1 MSILQKGR
9 IAVVLGAQWG
19 DEGKGKLSDILCGE
33 AEICA
38 RCQGGN
44 NAGHTIV
51 VNDIKYDF
59 HMLPSGLI
67 NPNCVALVGNGVVVH
82 LPSFFEEK
90 AKLEAKGLNCEGRLL
105 LSDRAHLVF
114 DLHQRVDGL
123 KEVELGRGS
132 IGTTG
137 KGIGPTYSSKAS
149 RSGIR
154 VHHLYDFDEFSARF
168 RTMVEN
174 KRKRYGN
181 FEYDIEGEL
190 ERYRELAERA
200 RPYVIDT
207 IPYLHEQIKAGKR
220 VLVEGANALMLD
232 IDFGTYPYVTSS
244 NTSIGG
250 VCTGLGV
257 PTNKIAN
264 IIGVVKA
271 YCTRVGGG
279 PFPTEQL
286 NEVGEHLQTV
296 GFEFGVTT
304 GRKRRC
310 GWLDLVAVNYSHMIN
325 GYTSFNLTKLD
336 ILDQLPKIKVAVA
349 YHLDGKKMASF
360 PADLELLSKVEV
372 EYVELDGWMTDISKC
387 TKFEELP
394 ENAKKYIAFIE
405 KETGVPVEWI
415 GVGPG
420 REAMIHKPVAN

>member
-1 MSILQKGR
+1 MSTLQKGL
-9 IAVVLGAQWG
+9 ISVVLGSQWG
-19 DEGKGKLSDILCGE
+19 DEGKGKLSDILCAE
-33 AEICA
+33 ADICA
-38 RCQGGN
+38 RCAGGN

-51 VNDIKYDF
+51 VNGVKYDF

-67 NPNCVALVGNGVVVH
+67 NPNCIALIGNGVVVH

-114 DLHQRVDGL
+114 DLHQKVDGL
-123 KEVELGRGS
+123 KEIELGRGS

-154 VHHLYDFDEFSARF
+154 VHHLFEFEEFSARF
-168 RTMVEN
+168 RSMVEN

-181 FEYDIEGEL
+181 FEYDVEGEL
-190 ERYRELAERA
+190 ERYKELAERI

-207 IPYLHEQIKAGKR
+207 VSYLHEQLQAGKR

-244 NTSIGG
+244 STAIGG

-257 PTNKIAN
+257 PPKKISN

-279 PFPTEQL
+279 PFPSEQL
-286 NEVGEHLQTV
+286 NEIGEHLQTV

-310 GWLDLVAVNYSHMIN
+310 GWLDLVVVKYSTMIN

-336 ILDQLPKIKVAVA
+336 ILDQLPTIKVAVA
-349 YHLDGKKMASF
+349 YKLDGKRLASF
-360 PADLELLSKVEV
+360 PSDLDLLEKVEV
-372 EYVELDGWMTDISKC
+372 EYVELPGWMTDISKC
-387 TKFEELP
+387 TRYEDLP
-394 ENAKKYIAFIE
+394 ENAKKYIEFIE
-405 KETGVPVEWI
+405 KETQVPIEWI
-415 GVGPG
+415 GVGAG
-420 REAMIHKPVAN
+420 REAMIHKPVSN

>member
-1 MSILQKGR
+1 
-9 IAVVLGAQWG
+9 
-19 DEGKGKLSDILCGE
+19 
-33 AEICA
+33 
-38 RCQGGN
+38 
-44 NAGHTIV
+44 
-51 VNDIKYDF
+51 
-59 HMLPSGLI
+59 
-67 NPNCVALVGNGVVVH
+67 
-82 LPSFFEEK
+82 
-90 AKLEAKGLNCEGRLL
+90 
-105 LSDRAHLVF
+105 
-114 DLHQRVDGL
+114 
-123 KEVELGRGS
+123 LGRGS

-154 VHHLYDFDEFSARF
+154 VHHLYEFEEFSARF

-181 FEYDIEGEL
+181 FEYDVEAEL
-190 ERYRELAERA
+190 ERYRELAERV

-220 VLVEGANALMLD
+220 ILVEGANALMLD

-244 NTSIGG
+244 TTSIGG

-257 PTNKIAN
+257 PPNKVSKV
-264 IIGVVKA
+264 IGVVKA

-279 PFPTEQL
+279 PFPSEQL
-286 NEVGEHLQTV
+286 NEIGEHLQTV

-310 GWLDLVAVNYSHMIN
+310 GWLDLVVVNYSNMIN

-336 ILDQLPKIKVAVA
+336 ILDQLPTIKVAVA
-349 YHLDGKKMASF
+349 YHLDGKKLPSF
-360 PADLELLSKVEV
+360 PADLDLLEKVEV
-372 EYVELDGWMTDISKC
+372 EYVELPGWQTDISKC
-387 TKFEELP
+387 TKYENLP

-420 REAMIHKPVAN
+420 REAMIHKPVSN

>member
-1 MSILQKGR
+1 MLQKGQVS
-9 IAVVLGAQWG
+9 VVLGSQWG
-19 DEGKGKLSDILCGE
+19 DEGKGKLSDILCAE
-33 AEICA
+33 ADVCA
-38 RCQGGN
+38 RCAGGN

-51 VNDIKYDF
+51 VNNIKYDF

-67 NPNCVALVGNGVVVH
+67 NPNCTALIGHGVVVH

-90 AKLEAKGLNCEGRLL
+90 AKLEEKGLNCEGRLL

-114 DLHQRVDGL
+114 DLHQKIDGL

-154 VHHLYDFDEFSARF
+154 VHHLFQFEEFSARF
-168 RTMVEN
+168 RNMVEN
-174 KRKRYGN
+174 KRKRYGE
-181 FEYDIEGEL
+181 FEYDVEAEL
-190 ERYRELAERA
+190 VRYKELAEKIK
-200 RPYVIDT
+200 PYVIDT
-207 IPYLHEQIKAGKR
+207 IPYIHEQINAGKR

-232 IDFGTYPYVTSS
+232 IDYGTYPYVTSS
-244 NTSIGG
+244 STAVGG
-250 VCTGLGV
+250 VCTGLGIPPHKV
-257 PTNKIAN
+257 TQAV
-264 IIGVVKA
+264 GVVKA

-286 NEVGEHLQTV
+286 NETGEYLQTV
-296 GFEFGVTT
+296 GFEIGVTT

-310 GWLDLVAVNYSHMIN
+310 GWLDLVVVNYSNMIN

-336 ILDQLPKIKVAVA
+336 ILDQLPTIKVAVA
-349 YHLDGKKMASF
+349 YHLDGKKLPSF
-360 PADLELLSKVEV
+360 PADLNVLEKVEV
-372 EYVELDGWMTDISKC
+372 EYVELPGWMSDISKC
-387 TKFEELP
+387 TEYEQLP
-394 ENAKKYIAFIE
+394 ENAKKYIEFIE

-415 GVGPG
+415 GVGPS
-420 REAMIHKPVAN
+420 RDAMIHKPVSK